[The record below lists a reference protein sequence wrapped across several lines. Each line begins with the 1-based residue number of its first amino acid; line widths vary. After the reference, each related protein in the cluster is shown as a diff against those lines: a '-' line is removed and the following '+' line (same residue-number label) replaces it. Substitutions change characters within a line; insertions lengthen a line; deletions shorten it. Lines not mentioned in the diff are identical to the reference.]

1 MPAGRYGRAMTKGAG
16 LAIAGLGVGLLLA
29 GCGQK
34 GVDWSAKEN
43 VLMREETAQK
53 DGGVELQYWSLID
66 SACKPIFDAL
76 ADVEHYRDF
85 IPGVDST
92 SLLGA
97 TGDTKTVLIAQRV
110 IGRQNNAKVEWK
122 FDAAKPRIEF
132 KTLASDFSFN
142 TGYYDFEASPDG
154 KRCLLHTVFLVKQ
167 KEGTGEMV
175 AESTLA
181 QATRDGYVAAATAVK
196 KRATGAK

>member
-1 MPAGRYGRAMTKGAG
+1 MTMRAGR
-16 LAIAGLGVGLLLA
+16 LAIAGLGVGLLFA
-29 GCGQK
+29 GCGQR
-34 GVDWSAKEN
+34 GVDWSAPEN
-43 VLMREETAQK
+43 VLLREENAEK
-53 DGGVELQYWSLID
+53 DSGVELQYWSLID

-92 SLLGA
+92 SLLSS
-97 TGDTKTVLIAQRV
+97 TSDSKTVLIAQRV

-142 TGYYDFEASPDG
+142 TGYYEFEPSPDG

-167 KEGTGEMV
+167 KEGTGDMV
-175 AESTLA
+175 PVNTLA
-181 QATRDGYVAAATAVK
+181 QATRDGYVAAAQAVK

>member
-29 GCGQK
+29 GCGQG

-43 VLMREETAQK
+43 VLMREDTAQK

-92 SLLGA
+92 SLLA
-97 TGDTKTVLIAQRV
+97 SSGDTKTVLIAQRV

-122 FDAAKPRIEF
+122 FDAAKPRIDF

-142 TGYYDFEASPDG
+142 TGYYDFEPSPDG
-154 KRCLLHTVFLVKQ
+154 KRCLLHTVFLMKQ
-167 KEGTGEMV
+167 KEGTGEMM

>member
-1 MPAGRYGRAMTKGAG
+1 MTMHAGR

-34 GVDWSAKEN
+34 GVDWSAPEN
-43 VLMREETAQK
+43 VLMREETDQK

-66 SACKPIFDAL
+66 AACKPIFDAL
-76 ADVEHYRDF
+76 SDVEHYRDF

-92 SLLGA
+92 SLLA
-97 TGDTKTVLIAQRV
+97 SSGDTKTVLIAQRV

-122 FDAAKPRIEF
+122 FDAAKPRIDF

-142 TGYYDFEASPDG
+142 TGYYDFEPSPDG
-154 KRCLLHTVFLVKQ
+154 KRCLLHTVFLMKQ
-167 KEGTGEMV
+167 KEGTGEMM

>member
-1 MPAGRYGRAMTKGAG
+1 MPAGRYGRAMTMRAG

-43 VLMREETAQK
+43 VLLREETAQK

-66 SACKPIFDAL
+66 SPCKPIFDAL

-92 SLLGA
+92 SLLA
-97 TGDTKTVLIAQRV
+97 ASGDTKTVLIAQRV

-142 TGYYDFEASPDG
+142 TGYYDFEQSPDG

-181 QATRDGYVAAATAVK
+181 QATRDGYVAAANAVK

>member
-1 MPAGRYGRAMTKGAG
+1 MPAGRYGRAMTMRAG
-16 LAIAGLGVGLLLA
+16 LAIVGLGVGLLLA
-29 GCGQK
+29 GCGQG

-43 VLMREETAQK
+43 VLMREDTAQK

-66 SACKPIFDAL
+66 SACKSIFDAL

-92 SLLGA
+92 SLLA
-97 TGDTKTVLIAQRV
+97 SSGDTKTVLIAQRV

-142 TGYYDFEASPDG
+142 TGYYDFESSPDG

-175 AESTLA
+175 SESTLA

-196 KRATGAK
+196 KRATGTK